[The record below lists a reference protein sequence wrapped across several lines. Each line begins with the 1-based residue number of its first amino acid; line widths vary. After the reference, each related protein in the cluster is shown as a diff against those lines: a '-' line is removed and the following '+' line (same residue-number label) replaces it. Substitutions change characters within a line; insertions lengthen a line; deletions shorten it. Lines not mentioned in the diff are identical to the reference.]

1 MLKSKEYLF
10 HHTARIHEMNRYCL
24 SLYVLSLISL
34 FGACTDTSSKLFTQ
48 ITRNE
53 SNVDFVNLLVENEDL
68 NIMKY
73 DYLYNGGGVAVGDI
87 NQDGLEDIYFS
98 GNMVDNKLYLNKG
111 NFKFEDITEK
121 AGVAAANGW
130 SSGVTMAD
138 VNCDGLL
145 DIYVCR
151 SAYDNYRQRKNLLYI
166 NNGDLTFS
174 EKAKD
179 FGIDDS
185 GYSTQATFFDYDQDG
200 DLDMYLLNHS
210 LSQYSDFNEKTK
222 DLKNSNNPLYGDKL
236 FKNTGGRFEEIT
248 KEAGI
253 KSNVLGFGLGIA
265 VSDINNDGWPD
276 IYVCND
282 FNEQDYLYINDQK
295 GGFTEQLEYYFDHVS
310 LNSMGN
316 DIADINND
324 GHMDILTLDMLPED
338 NYRQKMMA
346 GPDNYYKFSLLSESG
361 FYHQAM
367 RNMLQLNRG
376 DDHGFAEIGQL
387 SGISN
392 TDWSWAGLMADFD
405 NDGHKDIFITN
416 GFKHNF
422 TDMDFILYLADETI
436 KQRRGGP
443 MPSNMRMVEEMPPI
457 VVPNYMFKNSGN
469 LTFENVAEEWGLA
482 QPGIS
487 NGATY
492 ADLDNDGDLDIVVNN
507 LDDYASIYRNNSA
520 PDADHHS
527 LKILFDGSPCNVFG
541 IGAKIVIHANGQLIV
556 QENVT
561 VRGFQ
566 SSVSNSLVIGLGDI
580 KAIDSLIIT
589 WPDQKQQKLYD
600 LVVDTTYQL
609 SYNIAIEGFQTPKK
623 KPSLFVKSVEV
634 PGLDF
639 MHKENYF
646 SDFDSD
652 ILLPHMLS
660 TQGPAAA
667 FADVDGDGLTDLYL
681 GGAKGFPG
689 MTFRQK
695 RDGSFDK
702 IPVFSNDLGAEDL
715 DAIFFDADGD
725 GDQDLYVV
733 SGGSEFSAND
743 KSLQDRLYLNNG
755 SGYFQP
761 GGALPEML
769 TSGAC
774 VLAHDMDGDG
784 DLDLFVGGRLQPGSY
799 PLAPRSYLLENNGNG
814 HFSDVT
820 GIVCKD
826 LMYPGMVTDAVWSD
840 YDLDGSKDLILVG
853 EWMPITIFRKTK
865 TGMEKLTNNTG
876 LDNTEGWWNTIVAH
890 DIDQDGDDDYLVGNL
905 GLNSQLKASESRP
918 VSLLYKDFD
927 GDGVIDPVL
936 CYFIG
941 EQSYPALSR
950 DDMIAG
956 MNYLKRRFISYSE
969 YAKTTSGSIFSEAEM
984 NGAQTLLAKNLES
997 SLVVNT
1003 GKGTFDVQSLPL
1015 MAQLAP
1021 VYSILPGDFN
1031 KDGSQDILLT
1041 GNFSKS
1047 RVKFGRYDANNGV
1060 LLLGNNDGT
1069 FEYSGLHESGLDI
1082 EGEVRKL
1089 EFIKRTKDSL
1099 LVAVENDGPLEV
1111 WTMNQ

>member
-1 MLKSKEYLF
+1 M
-10 HHTARIHEMNRYCL
+10 
-24 SLYVLSLISL
+24 
-34 FGACTDTSSKLFTQ
+34 
-48 ITRNE
+48 
-53 SNVDFVNLLVENEDL
+53 DFVNLLVENEDL

-416 GFKHNF
+416 GFN
-422 TDMDFILYLADETI
+422 TTI
-436 KQRRGGP
+436 
-443 MPSNMRMVEEMPPI
+443 
-457 VVPNYMFKNSGN
+457 
-469 LTFENVAEEWGLA
+469 
-482 QPGIS
+482 
-487 NGATY
+487 
-492 ADLDNDGDLDIVVNN
+492 
-507 LDDYASIYRNNSA
+507 
-520 PDADHHS
+520 
-527 LKILFDGSPCNVFG
+527 
-541 IGAKIVIHANGQLIV
+541 
-556 QENVT
+556 
-561 VRGFQ
+561 
-566 SSVSNSLVIGLGDI
+566 
-580 KAIDSLIIT
+580 SLIWISSCT
-589 WPDQKQQKLYD
+589 WLM
-600 LVVDTTYQL
+600 
-609 SYNIAIEGFQTPKK
+609 
-623 KPSLFVKSVEV
+623 KPL
-634 PGLDF
+634 
-639 MHKENYF
+639 N
-646 SDFDSD
+646 SDE
-652 ILLPHMLS
+652 
-660 TQGPAAA
+660 
-667 FADVDGDGLTDLYL
+667 
-681 GGAKGFPG
+681 
-689 MTFRQK
+689 
-695 RDGSFDK
+695 
-702 IPVFSNDLGAEDL
+702 EDL
-715 DAIFFDADGD
+715 CPQI
-725 GDQDLYVV
+725 
-733 SGGSEFSAND
+733 
-743 KSLQDRLYLNNG
+743 
-755 SGYFQP
+755 
-761 GGALPEML
+761 
-769 TSGAC
+769 C
-774 VLAHDMDGDG
+774 
-784 DLDLFVGGRLQPGSY
+784 
-799 PLAPRSYLLENNGNG
+799 
-814 HFSDVT
+814 
-820 GIVCKD
+820 
-826 LMYPGMVTDAVWSD
+826 
-840 YDLDGSKDLILVG
+840 
-853 EWMPITIFRKTK
+853 
-865 TGMEKLTNNTG
+865 
-876 LDNTEGWWNTIVAH
+876 GW
-890 DIDQDGDDDYLVGNL
+890 
-905 GLNSQLKASESRP
+905 
-918 VSLLYKDFD
+918 
-927 GDGVIDPVL
+927 
-936 CYFIG
+936 
-941 EQSYPALSR
+941 
-950 DDMIAG
+950 
-956 MNYLKRRFISYSE
+956 
-969 YAKTTSGSIFSEAEM
+969 
-984 NGAQTLLAKNLES
+984 
-997 SLVVNT
+997 
-1003 GKGTFDVQSLPL
+1003 
-1015 MAQLAP
+1015 
-1021 VYSILPGDFN
+1021 
-1031 KDGSQDILLT
+1031 
-1041 GNFSKS
+1041 
-1047 RVKFGRYDANNGV
+1047 
-1060 LLLGNNDGT
+1060 
-1069 FEYSGLHESGLDI
+1069 
-1082 EGEVRKL
+1082 
-1089 EFIKRTKDSL
+1089 
-1099 LVAVENDGPLEV
+1099 
-1111 WTMNQ
+1111 